1 MIEFKTMCK
10 NAILRQKFLQLTID
24 NPNEKL

>member
-1 MIEFKTMCK
+1 MCK
-10 NAILRQKFLQLTID
+10 NAILRQKFLQLTIY

>member
-1 MIEFKTMCK
+1 MIEFKTMRK
-10 NAILRQKFLQLTID
+10 NAILRQKFLQLTIY